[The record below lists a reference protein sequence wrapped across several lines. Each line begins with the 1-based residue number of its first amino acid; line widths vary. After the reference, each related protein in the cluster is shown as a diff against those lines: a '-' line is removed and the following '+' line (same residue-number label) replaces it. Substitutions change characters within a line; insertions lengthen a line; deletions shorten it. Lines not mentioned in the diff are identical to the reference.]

1 MKTLLSVLGNK
12 TQGFLLVQY
21 HNYSYNRIHDIMSLC
36 KTQGLRSVRM
46 AIENETILNKM
57 LKEIN
62 DAKENQNNQDK
73 LLIHINNVKLLCDL
87 FLEEDSEKNSA
98 VQEQRDEFTEAEL
111 KAMIGKQDTIKKI
124 QQQQLK
130 QSETIDHEQANGDSI
145 FDF

>member
-1 MKTLLSVLGNK
+1 
-12 TQGFLLVQY
+12 
-21 HNYSYNRIHDIMSLC
+21 
-36 KTQGLRSVRM
+36 M